1 MTADRLDWI
10 FEAKDAPTLQ
20 SKYDAWAATYDADH
34 DEWGWSGPQQVADT
48 ALRLGSISAH
58 TTIHDAGCGTGKAG
72 MALRRVG
79 FAGKIVGSDISQGML
94 DIAAKTTAYDS
105 LVKCSLLDL
114 PMAAKTTDAIVSS
127 GVFTHGH
134 VGGEAFAELCRIT
147 RPDGLVIL
155 TQRVDLL
162 SDHEPHS
169 SKLESAGQWKLT
181 ERTSPRNLHTDRD
194 PVEQVITTWRVA

>member
-1 MTADRLDWI
+1 MTTDRLDWI
-10 FEAKDAPTLQ
+10 FEAKDTPALQ

-34 DEWGWSGPQQVADT
+34 DEWGWNGPQDVAEM
-48 ALRLGSISAH
+48 ALRLGSFSE
-58 TTIHDAGCGTGKAG
+58 TSTIHDAGCGTGKVG
-72 MALRRVG
+72 VALRRAG

-94 DIAAKTTAYDS
+94 EVAAQTSAYDS

-114 PMAAKTTDAIVSS
+114 PVAANSTDAIVSS

-134 VGGEAFAELCRIT
+134 VGGEAFTELCRIT
-147 RPDGLVIL
+147 RAGGLVVL

-169 SKLESAGQWKLT
+169 NELEHAGGWKLT
-181 ERTSPRNLHTDRD
+181 ERTSPRNLHTDRN
-194 PVEQVITTWRVA
+194 PVEQVITTWQVT